1 MKTETA
7 TLADGSTIEYIPEV
21 IGEGGEKVV
30 YFSKDKKFVVCLYKD
45 ADPGR
50 RQRLDE
56 ILGAYNPTAAGQS
69 CADYWR
75 TLFCWPTAIVV
86 KPKLGVVA
94 PVYPDNFFFPKDD
107 PDAFFAGQEKEGG
120 WFVKPKARA
129 MLRSLAPDQLGTLR
143 TNLALVIR
151 LARAVRKL
159 HTAGLAHSDLSY
171 KNVLVDPKTGT
182 AIIIDVDSLVVR
194 GLFPPTVIGTP
205 GFIAPEVLKT
215 QHLKLDDP
223 QRQNPSIST
232 DRHALASLIY
242 QYLLLRDPLDGPKI
256 HDADPNKD
264 ELLKLGANALFTEH
278 PTDRSNR
285 SVSLKPTIA
294 ALGPYLEPLFIQTF
308 VNGLHVPSE
317 RALAHDWE
325 QALVRTFNI
334 LVPCVNVSCEAKF
347 FPCWSKAKPVCPF
360 CGARHTVPFPVLVLM
375 KQARQG
381 NWTPECELSC
391 FRGVTIMAH
400 HVFANVHPGEN
411 VSEKE
416 RIPLA
421 TVDFI
426 NGQWAMINHGL
437 TSMLSASGNRVQPG
451 QATLLTPGTR
461 VQLSQDPHGR
471 LAEVLW
477 VQP

>member
-1 MKTETA
+1 
-7 TLADGSTIEYIPEV
+7 
-21 IGEGGEKVV
+21 
-30 YFSKDKKFVVCLYKD
+30 
-45 ADPGR
+45 
-50 RQRLDE
+50 
-56 ILGAYNPTAAGQS
+56 
-69 CADYWR
+69 
-75 TLFCWPTAIVV
+75 
-86 KPKLGVVA
+86 
-94 PVYPDNFFFPKDD
+94 
-107 PDAFFAGQEKEGG
+107 
-120 WFVKPKARA
+120 
-129 MLRSLAPDQLGTLR
+129 
-143 TNLALVIR
+143 
-151 LARAVRKL
+151 
-159 HTAGLAHSDLSY
+159 
-171 KNVLVDPKTGT
+171 
-182 AIIIDVDSLVVR
+182 
-194 GLFPPTVIGTP
+194 
-205 GFIAPEVLKT
+205 
-215 QHLKLDDP
+215 
-223 QRQNPSIST
+223 
-232 DRHALASLIY
+232 
-242 QYLLLRDPLDGPKI
+242 
-256 HDADPNKD
+256 
-264 ELLKLGANALFTEH
+264 
-278 PTDRSNR
+278 
-285 SVSLKPTIA
+285 
-294 ALGPYLEPLFIQTF
+294 

-391 FRGVTIMAH
+391 FRGMTIMAH